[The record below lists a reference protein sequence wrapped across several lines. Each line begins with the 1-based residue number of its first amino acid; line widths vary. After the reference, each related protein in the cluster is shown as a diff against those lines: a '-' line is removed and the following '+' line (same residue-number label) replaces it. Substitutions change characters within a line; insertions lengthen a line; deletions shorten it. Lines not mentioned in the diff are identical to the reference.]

1 MNNMVIFS
9 LLLAVVVVAIDTL
22 SILRL
27 KRRVKQRNMEL
38 GLEGND

>member
-1 MNNMVIFS
+1 MNNMVILS
-9 LLLAVVVVAIDTL
+9 LLLAVSVVAIDAL

-27 KRRVKQRNMEL
+27 KRKVKQRNMET